1 MESLKTIFQ
10 ATLFSLF
17 AGGGLGLIGGIAVY
31 YLARLEAKSMN
42 PWQAASYMCSAGNAA
57 FTLVL
62 LAGVAGVATGFMV
75 GVTIA
80 IARKADETQSAQF
93 TLEK

>member
-42 PWQAASYMCSAGNAA
+42 PWQAASYISTFAVNRNQSLQYFQG
-57 FTLVL
+57 VL
-62 LAGVAGVATGFMV
+62 LGTHSPTPANGG
-75 GVTIA
+75 
-80 IARKADETQSAQF
+80 QSV
-93 TLEK
+93 L